1 MKTTHTTHEH
11 DGLPED
17 VRSVATRL
25 DALARTERT
34 GPDAGFEDRLL
45 AGLSIQGSAGL
56 KLVGGAPVSGERP
69 RAVLTLRRWAAVAA
83 AVAAL
88 AGGAVALQSLIRPT
102 GGGMGPVAIIE
113 PSSASTFDSVLESLA
128 LLDDQ
133 TSLSGDVQSLASEAD
148 SLSSAIGQQWDAG
161 MWSTDTGFGS

>member
-1 MKTTHTTHEH
+1 MNTNQASHEQ

-25 DALARTERT
+25 DALARAERAA
-34 GPDAGFEDRLL
+34 PDAGFEDRML
-45 AGLSIQGSAGL
+45 AGLSLPSGGGL
-56 KLVGGAPVSGERP
+56 KLVGGTSGARERP
-69 RAVLTLRRWAAVAA
+69 RPVLMLRRCTAIAA

-88 AGGAVALQSLIRPT
+88 VGGAVALQSLLRPT
-102 GGGMGPVAIIE
+102 GGGTGSVAVAE
-113 PSSASTFDSVLESLA
+113 PTSASTFDSVLESLA

-133 TSLSGDVQSLASEAD
+133 TALSGDVQSLASEAD
-148 SLSSAIGQQWDAG
+148 SLNSAIGQQWDAG